1 MSAFPAEARKVLFAA
16 MLLLSAYAPV
26 ALAGSSELP
35 VSVDNTDHEIGD
47 RVRIRSKIMRV
58 DAGKQTLLVAEKE
71 VRLLEHYP
79 EVRNL
84 KTRLLDEEGKPAEF
98 TSFKEGDTVLVLG
111 YCEPNGHVYAVKVQR
126 VDSTVHAPEP
136 AGRHPSQLQR
146 SNPRMASRRAEH
158 TVQPAA
164 P

>member
-1 MSAFPAEARKVLFAA
+1 MSAFTAEARKVLYAA
-16 MLLLSAYAPV
+16 MLAFFVYAPV

-35 VSVDNTDHEIGD
+35 VSVGNTDHEIGD

-71 VRLLEHYP
+71 VRLLEHYS

-84 KTRLLDEEGKPAEF
+84 KTRLLDEEGKAAEF
-98 TSFKEGDTVLVLG
+98 TSFKEGDTVLLLG
-111 YCEPNGHVYAVKVQR
+111 YCEPNGHVYAAKIQR
-126 VDSTVHAPEP
+126 VDSTARAPEP
-136 AGRHPSQLQR
+136 ARLHPSQLQR
-146 SNPRMASRRAEH
+146 SKLRMASKRAEH
-158 TVQPAA
+158 TVQPAV

>member
-1 MSAFPAEARKVLFAA
+1 MSAFPAKARKVLFAA
-16 MLLLSAYAPV
+16 VLLFSFYVPIAW
-26 ALAGSSELP
+26 AGSPELP
-35 VSVDNTDHEIGD
+35 VSVGNSDHEIGD

-98 TSFKEGDTVLVLG
+98 ASFKEGDTVLVLG
-111 YCEPNGHVYAVKVQR
+111 YCEPNGPVYATKIQR
-126 VDSTVHAPEP
+126 VDPNEP
-136 AGRHPSQLQR
+136 AYEPASKHKSQFKRQKSQQSSQLQQ
-146 SNPRMASRRAEH
+146 PR
-158 TVQPAA
+158 
-164 P
+164 

>member
-1 MSAFPAEARKVLFAA
+1 MSAFPAEARRVLFAA
-16 MLLLSAYAPV
+16 ILLFSVYAPV

-35 VSVDNTDHEIGD
+35 VSVGNTDHEIGD

-84 KTRLLDEEGKPAEF
+84 KTSLLDEEGKPAEF

-111 YCEPNGHVYAVKVQR
+111 YCEPNGHVYAAKIQH
-126 VDSTVHAPEP
+126 VDPNAPAYEP
-136 AGRHPSQLQR
+136 ASKHKSQFKRQKSQKSSQLQQ
-146 SNPRMASRRAEH
+146 SR
-158 TVQPAA
+158 
-164 P
+164 

>member
-16 MLLLSAYAPV
+16 LMLFVLDAPV

-35 VSVDNTDHEIGD
+35 VSVGNTDHEIGD
-47 RVRIRSKIMRV
+47 RVRIRSRIMRV

-79 EVRNL
+79 EVRKL

-111 YCEPNGHVYAVKVQR
+111 YCEPNGNVYAAKIQR
-126 VDSTVHAPEP
+126 VDPNAPAREP
-136 AGRHPSQLQR
+136 DSKHKSQFKRQGSQKSSQLQQ
-146 SNPRMASRRAEH
+146 SR
-158 TVQPAA
+158 
-164 P
+164 